1 MEMMAMELMDYSLN
15 WTMVPFYSVVY
26 SRQDNVA
33 SKKDNCRQF
42 FGKTV
47 FFVKN
52 IFSISNC
59 WYN

>member
-1 MEMMAMELMDYSLN
+1 MELMDYSLN
-15 WTMVPFYSVVY
+15 WKMFPFFSVVY
-26 SRQDNVA
+26 SRRDNFA
-33 SKKDNCRQF
+33 SEKDNCRQF

-47 FFVKN
+47 FFVKD